1 MSDIPLSLYLHFP
14 WCEKKCPYCDF
25 NSHEV
30 GNTFPEDEYV
40 ESLLMDLDLE
50 SQAETRAIRS
60 VFFGGGTPSLFSA
73 DSISRILAHTRTQL
87 PLDEG
92 VEITLEANPGAID
105 NTRITGFRR
114 AGVNRLSLGVQS
126 FDDEKLG
133 QLGRIHSAADARDAF
148 QQARGA
154 GFNNINLDL
163 MHGLPGQTW
172 REAEFDL
179 QQAISLAPEHIS
191 WYQLTIEPNTIFY
204 NKPPRLPV
212 EETLVDIY
220 ERGMQLLADNNYARY
235 EISAFARPGRQSVHN
250 QNYWR
255 FGDYLGIGAG
265 AHGKLTVEDKI
276 YRTTKTRLPK
286 DYMAGSNRKML
297 QVAPEEIPL
306 EFLMNALRLTD
317 GVDLTLFEN
326 RTFHS
331 VQSIKPFLERAQ
343 QSGFLSSTYDI
354 KPTALGLQFVDEMLL
369 LV

>member
-1 MSDIPLSLYLHFP
+1 MSEIPLSLYLHFP

-30 GNTFPEDEYV
+30 GKTFPENEYV
-40 ESLLMDLDLE
+40 DALLADLDFE
-50 SQAETRAIRS
+50 SQAESRSVHS
-60 VFFGGGTPSLFSA
+60 VFFGGGTPSLFSV
-73 DSISRILAHTRTQL
+73 DSISRVLAHTRAQL
-87 PLDEG
+87 TLTDN

-105 NTRITGFRR
+105 NTRITGFRQ
-114 AGVNRLSLGVQS
+114 AGVNRLSLGIQS
-126 FDDEKLG
+126 FDDTKLQ
-133 QLGRIHSAADARDAF
+133 QLGRIHSAADARNAF
-148 QQARGA
+148 RQARQA
-154 GFNNINLDL
+154 GFDNINLDL

-204 NKPPRLPV
+204 NNPPRLPV

-220 ERGMQLLADNNYARY
+220 ERGMQLLADYDYARY
-235 EISAFARPGRQSVHN
+235 EISAFSRPGRQSVHN

-265 AHGKLTVEDKI
+265 AHGKLTAKDKI

-286 DYMAGSNRKML
+286 DYMASSNRKMAR
-297 QVAPEEIPL
+297 VAPEEVPL

-317 GVDLTLFEN
+317 GVDLTLFEK

-331 VQSIKPFLERAQ
+331 VQSIKPFLQSAQ
-343 QSGFLSSTYDI
+343 QCGFLSSTHDI

>member
-1 MSDIPLSLYLHFP
+1 MMDIPLSLYLHFP

-30 GNTFPEDEYV
+30 AKTFPETKYV
-40 ESLLMDLDLE
+40 DSLLADLDSD
-50 SQAETRAIRS
+50 SQAETRAISS

-73 DSISRILAHTRTQL
+73 NSISRILSHTRARFAHN
-87 PLDEG
+87 

-105 NTRITGFRR
+105 NTRITGFRQ

-126 FDDEKLG
+126 FDDDKLR
-133 QLGRIHSAADARDAF
+133 QLDRIHSAADAHHAF
-148 QQARGA
+148 QQARQA
-154 GFNNINLDL
+154 GFDNINLDL

-172 REAEFDL
+172 RQAESDL
-179 QQAISLAPEHIS
+179 QQAISLGPEHIS

-204 NKPPRLPV
+204 SNPPRLPL
-212 EETLVDIY
+212 EETLIDIY
-220 ERGMQLLADNNYARY
+220 ERGMQLLADHHYVRY
-235 EISAFARPGRQSVHN
+235 EVSAFARPGRQSAHN
-250 QNYWR
+250 LNYWR

-286 DYMAGSNRKML
+286 DYLANPNRKTVH
-297 QVAPEEIPL
+297 VASKDVPL
-306 EFLMNALRLTD
+306 EFLMNALRLAD

-331 VQSIKPFLERAQ
+331 VQSIKPFLQRAAE
-343 QSGFLSSTYDI
+343 SGFLFGTQDI
-354 KPTALGLQFVDEMLL
+354 KPTDRGLRFVDEMLL

>member
-1 MSDIPLSLYLHFP
+1 MSEIPLSLYLHFP
-14 WCEKKCPYCDF
+14 WCERKCPYCDF
-25 NSHEV
+25 NSHEA
-30 GNTFPEDEYV
+30 GNAFPENAYV
-40 ESLLMDLDLE
+40 DALLADLDFESLEE
-50 SQAETRAIRS
+50 SRTIHS

-73 DSISRILAHTRTQL
+73 DSISRVLAHTSARLTL
-87 PLDEG
+87 SDD

-105 NTRITGFRR
+105 NTRITGFRQ

-126 FDDEKLG
+126 FDDKKLQ

-148 QQARGA
+148 QQARQA
-154 GFNNINLDL
+154 GFDNINLDL

-204 NKPPRLPV
+204 NNPPRLPV

-220 ERGMQLLADNNYARY
+220 ARGMQLLADHDYERY
-235 EISAFARPGRQSVHN
+235 EISAFARPGKQSVHN
-250 QNYWR
+250 RNYWC

-265 AHGKLTVEDKI
+265 AHGKLTVVDKI

-286 DYMAGSNRKML
+286 DYMISSNRKMSR
-297 QVAPEEIPL
+297 VAPEEIPL
-306 EFLMNALRLTD
+306 EFLMNVLRLTD

-331 VQSIKPFLERAQ
+331 TQSIKPFLQRAQ
-343 QSGFLSSTYDI
+343 QSRFLSSTNDI